1 MENSTSLRRRNQF
14 MLFTMTAGIFL
25 FCLLNVIR
33 DLPYPM
39 TASVLSFLASV
50 FLTGV
55 FLTKRVNERTI
66 CFLTILFLNV
76 IGIVTVLNTDNPYYL
91 TFLVLGLFMFSIY
104 MSFIINTVMTI
115 IVAIEITLIISFH
128 FPTLLIDLAPHQLFW
143 LTISFIF
150 FLVFGCIQLLYLH
163 TSSKSM
169 EAQQNDIEMKFES
182 REGYLNLFFENA
194 KDSIAVFDKNNRV
207 VAVNPAFTQ
216 LYGWTSEES
225 IGKSIPMVP
234 PEAYE
239 LSQKRIQ
246 GMLEGQSYDLLQTKD
261 MRKDGTTFD
270 AEVTLSP
277 ILDTHGNVI
286 ATSVITRDVSYRKE
300 ADQLRLQSEKLQT
313 AGEIA
318 AGVAHEVRNPLSV
331 ISGFIQVMNE
341 DPHSPY
347 TFYTNLIETEIDRIQ
362 LIVNE
367 FLVLSRPHT
376 EDPKVFKLDPILN
389 DILVFF
395 SHELEIKNIVLTT
408 NWLEKNICIKG
419 DPNQLKQVLINI
431 IKNAIDAI
439 EAEGNIDITFQ
450 KEDDRHIGIH
460 IADDGLGMKQET
472 VNRIFQ
478 PFYTTKEKGTGLGMM
493 ISEKIITEHKGKIE
507 IDSTYGQGTIFSI
520 TLPICTKEEK
530 QRMQEEKKRLQEQKK
545 AAEND

>member
-14 MLFTMTAGIFL
+14 MLFTMTAGMFL
-25 FCLLNVIR
+25 FCLLCVIR
-33 DLPYPM
+33 NLPYPM
-39 TASVLSFLASV
+39 TASILSFLASAALTAI
-50 FLTGV
+50 FLA
-55 FLTKRVNERTI
+55 KRINERSI
-66 CFLTILFLNV
+66 RILTIIFLNV
-76 IGIVTVLNTDNPYYL
+76 IGLITIFNTENPYYL
-91 TFLVLGLFMFSIY
+91 TFLILGLFMFSIY
-104 MSFIINTVMTI
+104 MSFIINIIMTI
-115 IVAIEITLIISFH
+115 VVTVEIALIVSFH
-128 FPTLLIDLAPHQLFW
+128 FPTLLEDLAPHQLFW
-143 LTISFIF
+143 LTLSLLF
-150 FLVFGCIQLLYLH
+150 FFTFSCIQMLYLYN
-163 TSSKSM
+163 SSKII
-169 EAQQNDIEMKFES
+169 EAQHNDMEMKFES

-239 LSQKRIQ
+239 MAQKRIQ
-246 GMLEGQSYDLLQTKD
+246 GMLSGQSYDLLQTKD
-261 MRKDGTTFD
+261 MRKDGTIFD

-277 ILDTHGNVI
+277 ILDTHGQVI

-347 TFYTNLIETEIDRIQ
+347 TFYTNLIEKEIDRIQ

-376 EDPKVFKLDPILN
+376 EEPKVFKIDTILQ

-395 SHELEIKNIVLTT
+395 SHELEIKNIILTT
-408 NWLEKNICIKG
+408 NWLEENICIKG

-493 ISEKIITEHKGKIE
+493 ICEKIITEHKGKIE

-530 QRMQEEKKRLQEQKK
+530 NKMLKK
-545 AAEND
+545 ASENA